1 MFRVKSPQDFG
12 AGILFMLLG
21 IAGIYFGKDL
31 TYGTATRMGP
41 GFFPIWLSWIIFG
54 MGTILAVR
62 GLAFVGEPI
71 EMPQLRP
78 LIGVIGSILVFG
90 LLITRFGL
98 PITVIVLTFVAAFA
112 RPSPELKETAY
123 LAVGLAVFA
132 VLAFI
137 FALGQ
142 PLPLW
147 WDFS

>member
-12 AGILFMLLG
+12 AGILFMLIG

-54 MGTILAVR
+54 MGTIMGVR
-62 GLAFVGEPI
+62 GLAFDGPPI
-71 EMPQLRP
+71 ELPQFRP
-78 LIGVIGSILVFG
+78 LIGVIGAILVFG
-90 LLITRFGL
+90 LLIARFGL
-98 PITVIVLTFVAAFA
+98 PVTVIVLVFVAAFA
-112 RPSPELKETAY
+112 RPSPSIRETAL
-123 LAVGLAVFA
+123 LAIGLAIFA

>member
-1 MFRVKSPQDFG
+1 MGRFHFNQDVLAGLIFFAFG
-12 AGILFMLLG
+12 AFFLW
-21 IAGIYFGKDL
+21 FGRS
-31 TYGTATRMGP
+31 YPAGTALSMGP
-41 GFFPIWLSWIIFG
+41 GYFPIWLSWIIFG
-54 MGTILAVR
+54 MGLIMAVR
-62 GLAFVGEPI
+62 GLAFVGDPI
-71 EMPQLRP
+71 EVPQLRP
-78 LIGVIGSILVFG
+78 LIGVIGSVLVFG

-98 PITVIVLTFVAAFA
+98 PITVFVLVFVAAFA

-123 LAVGLAVFA
+123 LAIGLAIFA

>member
-12 AGILFMLLG
+12 AGILFMLIG

-31 TYGTATRMGP
+31 TYGSATRMGP
-41 GFFPIWLSWIIFG
+41 GYFPTWLSWIIFG
-54 MGTILAVR
+54 MGTIMAVR
-62 GLAFVGEPI
+62 GLAFQGPPI

-78 LIGVIGSILVFG
+78 LIGVIGAILVFG
-90 LLITRFGL
+90 LLIARFGL
-98 PITVIVLTFVAAFA
+98 PVTVIVLVFVAAFA
-112 RPSPELKETAY
+112 RPNPELKETAY
-123 LAVGLAVFA
+123 LAVGLAIFS

-137 FALGQ
+137 FGLGQ